1 MARDVI
7 DDRLLGALHLRALTR
22 SGLEHDPAVEHTAFQ
37 AGTLDALMD
46 GRFDG
51 DTTLGELLTH
61 GDLGIGTV
69 QHLGGELVIL
79 DGEPW
84 LIDGDGGVRAVPLD
98 TPTPFAVLCRFT
110 PTVREELGG
119 PISSGELRARL
130 DALAPADAPVLAVRV
145 EGTFTDLRLRSVH
158 EQTPP
163 YPRLSEVVDHQTEW
177 SVPAATGTLVG
188 FRFPDATAGVE
199 VPGYHLHFLSDD
211 RAVGG
216 HVLDLTLTDGRVA
229 LDPENELHVELPDD
243 VGLGV
248 PGAADRAEIARLEGG
263 GQSGP

>member
-1 MARDVI
+1 VARDVI

-22 SGLEHDPAVEHTAFQ
+22 AGLAHDAAEEHTAFQ
-37 AGTLDALMD
+37 AGTLDALMA

-51 DTTLGELLTH
+51 ETTLGELLAH

-84 LIDGDGGVRAVPLD
+84 LVDADGGVHAVPHS
-98 TPTPFAVLCRFT
+98 TPTPFAVLCHFA
-110 PTVREELGG
+110 PTVRRELTG
-119 PISSGELRARL
+119 PLEYDRMREQL
-130 DALAPADAPVLAVRV
+130 DAMAPPDTSVLAVRID
-145 EGTFTDLRLRSVH
+145 GSFGDLRLRSVH
-158 EQTPP
+158 AQVPP
-163 YPRLSEVVDHQTEW
+163 YPKLSDVVEHQTEW
-177 SVPAATGTLVG
+177 SVPSATGSIVG

-211 RAVGG
+211 RTVGG
-216 HVLDLTLTDGRVA
+216 HVLDLTMVDGRAA
-229 LDPENELHVELPDD
+229 LDPGDELHVELDD
-243 VGLGV
+243 GVGLGV

-263 GQSGP
+263 S